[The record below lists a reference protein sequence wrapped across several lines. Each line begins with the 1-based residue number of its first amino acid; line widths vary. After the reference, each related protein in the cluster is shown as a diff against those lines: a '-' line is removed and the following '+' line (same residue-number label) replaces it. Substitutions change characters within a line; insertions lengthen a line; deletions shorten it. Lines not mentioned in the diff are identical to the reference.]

1 MDTDPDLRAA
11 DAERGAVLPD
21 VLDQESFATAAA
33 RLQAHTPPQTTDLTD
48 LIRRDRDGA
57 DEER

>member
-21 VLDQESFATAAA
+21 VLDQESFATAGAHAA
-33 RLQAHTPPQTTDLTD
+33 ADDRLN
-48 LIRRDRDGA
+48 
-57 DEER
+57 